1 MKTDIV
7 KRLRAVDHTS
17 VEDCFLQSYLFSY
30 AADEIE
36 RLREALKGAQ
46 VWREIESAPHDVT
59 VLLGWHDW
67 RDSAWIMEVGRA
79 SWDSRSVSGYSN
91 MSRHGSATHW
101 MPLPAA
107 PSKEHTT

>member
-7 KRLRAVDHTS
+7 KRLLALARAEHDDLAIAD
-17 VEDCFLQSYLFSY
+17 E

-46 VWREIESAPHDVT
+46 VWREIESAPHDVE
-59 VLLGWHDW
+59 VLLGWNHW
-67 RDSAWIMEVGRA
+67 RDDYWVMETGKA
-79 SWDSRSVSGYSN
+79 SWGSRFKGGDSN